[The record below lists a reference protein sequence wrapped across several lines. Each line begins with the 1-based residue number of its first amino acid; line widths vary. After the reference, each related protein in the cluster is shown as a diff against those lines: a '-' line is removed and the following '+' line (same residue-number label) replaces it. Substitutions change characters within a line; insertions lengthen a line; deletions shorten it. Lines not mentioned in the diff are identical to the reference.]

1 VRIGQLASFFAI
13 LALFISCL
21 GIFGLSAFVTQQR
34 MKEIVI
40 RKVLGAPSLG
50 LFAMLAKGFNQLVAG
65 SFLIGAP
72 IAYFFARRWLQ
83 NYEYRSGISWW
94 IFLVAGLGLLVT
106 TWLST
111 SYHALRAARTN
122 PVKSLRTE

>member
-1 VRIGQLASFFAI
+1 
-13 LALFISCL
+13 
-21 GIFGLSAFVTQQR
+21 

-50 LFAMLAKGFNQLVAG
+50 LFALLSKGFNQLVVL

-72 IAYFFARRWLQ
+72 MAWYATRRWLQ
-83 NYEYRSGISWW
+83 SYEYRSGISWW

-111 SYHALRAARTN
+111 SYHAIRAARTN

>member
-1 VRIGQLASFFAI
+1 M
-13 LALFISCL
+13 
-21 GIFGLSAFVTQQR
+21 LS
-34 MKEIVI
+34 KD
-40 RKVLGAPSLG
+40 
-50 LFAMLAKGFNQLVAG
+50 FNQLVVG

-72 IAYFFARRWLQ
+72 IAYFFARRCLQ
-83 NYEYRSGISWW
+83 SYEYRSGISWW

-111 SYHALRAARTN
+111 SYHAIRAARAN

>member
-1 VRIGQLASFFAI
+1 
-13 LALFISCL
+13 
-21 GIFGLSAFVTQQR
+21 VTQQR

-40 RKVLGAPSLG
+40 RKVLGGSSLG
-50 LFAMLAKGFNQLVAG
+50 LFALLSKSFNQLVIL

-83 NYEYRSGISWW
+83 SYEYRSGISWW
-94 IFLVAGLGLLVT
+94 IFLVAGLGLMIT

-111 SYHALRAARTN
+111 SYHAIRAASAN